1 MNKADSDNVAF
12 RCTLPAVFVEGEG
25 CNGADPVATEPEEV
39 EPEEAEPEE
48 AEPEE
53 ETESEVIPEPEPVE
67 PEVDT

>member
-48 AEPEE
+48 